1 MQPHA
6 PTPPIRRAARITAVL
21 WLACAAS
28 HANVVTYSSSQNL
41 SFPGSTLNGSF
52 NLQQFNPSLGTLTG
66 VSITVGLRD
75 WDGVFT
81 FSHTDAVTFDQN
93 ALSGVRMLTTLP
105 SLTTL
110 STYARQN
117 LTPDGSTYFA
127 GSTLAV
133 QDTIDPVSPA
143 SGTASADGTASWATS
158 QGFIGSGLKNISYSI
173 ISSKLYT
180 KTGNIITTSHPMSGA
195 LDTSVSYTYD
205 PVAAVPEPS
214 EWALGSVMLVWGGS
228 WMWRRARRQARNS

>member
-1 MQPHA
+1 MQPQA

-21 WLACAAS
+21 WLACTAS

-81 FSHTDAVTFDQN
+81 FSYNDFVSIGTSSS
-93 ALSGVRMLTTLP
+93 LGVRSTVSLP
-105 SLTTL
+105 NAANLQTSLSQLLAPDEPLEFFGGGDVTINPTNL
-110 STYARQN
+110 VSASNSSSQN
-117 LTPDGSTYFA
+117 S
-127 GSTLAV
+127 
-133 QDTIDPVSPA
+133 
-143 SGTASADGTASWATS
+143 SWAAS
-158 QGFIGSGLKNISYSI
+158 NGLLGSGSKSI
-173 ISSKLYT
+173 NYLLEQIQVDESDGDRTNNLWL
-180 KTGNIITTSHPMSGA
+180 MSGA